1 MTPVTCAVTHAPPSS
16 YGDCLRA
23 CIATIMD
30 LPAEDVPHFADKGAS
45 AAEALAHARQ
55 WLGEQGLTIATF
67 ALPGSEPLSDVLEW
81 MGHMNPTVTWLLF
94 GSTTHPDVLEAASLH
109 VNVCQG
115 GKVVH
120 DPAWV
125 PTSIKSPYRE
135 GGESVWQI
143 WVVCRT

>member
-1 MTPVTCAVTHAPPSS
+1 MTPAMCQTKHEPPSS

-30 LPAEDVPHFADKGAS
+30 LPPEQVPHFADKGAT
-45 AAEALAHARQ
+45 AQEALAHARQ

-67 ALPGSEPLSDVLEW
+67 GLPGSEPLSDVLEY
-81 MGHMNPTVTWLLF
+81 MGSVNSTVTWLLF
-94 GSTTHPDVLEAASLH
+94 GSTDLEAVSLH
-109 VNVCQG
+109 VNVCHG
-115 GKVVH
+115 GQVVH

-135 GGESVWQI
+135 GDESVWQI
-143 WVVCRT
+143 WVVSKT